1 MELSWIAAALASTII
16 YAGVTVG
23 DKLIL
28 TRLGIRLPAFYIFT
42 GANQAIISL
51 LIFAFDPPRGV
62 PLYAA
67 LAGYRRRR
75 LLGSR
80 DSRSCSGGSRESR
93 CRESPPVWHT
103 SPIFVAIM
111 AVFFLGESLGWAQ
124 WLAIALVVFGAI
136 AISMRSSDL
145 GIGFGIRP
153 TFLVILLGAFLIGMG
168 QLLLKEGSADQSIWS
183 LMAFRGTGPVY
194 RYVRAV
200 REAALLRRTG
210 ALHEVASQGRSDH
223 IERRR
228 CAFRGQSPTTLGYRS
243 RTDLAGERCCGLSPC
258 FRPRHHRRHRPVGQ
272 EAAPGRGDDTVGR
285 GAQGDG
291 DGCGRSGSSDNR
303 RCVSR
308 DSSGPMS
315 FLAYKTTEPSPATC
329 YAARVNWTRYA
340 HISWDNPSELSEDDS
355 NPANWRGRRRVRNP
369 PLRQLPGLTCQ
380 RSSLRPVTEREKRT
394 NI

>member
-1 MELSWIAAALASTII
+1 MWGAGVTELNWVVAALASTII

-51 LIFAFDPPRGV
+51 FIFAFDPPRGV

-67 LAGYRRRR
+67 LAGFGGGAFWGAGLTLMFWGLTREQV
-75 LLGSR
+75 SR
-80 DSRSCSGGSRESR
+80 VA
-93 CRESPPVWHT
+93 PVWHT

-183 LMAFRGTGPVY
+183 LMAFRGLGLFTAMFVPFARPRSFVALARYMRSPLRAGAITLNDAVAPFVGNLLLLWAIAVGPISLVSG
-194 RYVRAV
+194 V
-200 REAALLRRTG
+200 
-210 ALHEVASQGRSDH
+210 VASRPVFVLAITIGIGLLAKRLLPDEEMTRSDV
-223 IERRR
+223 
-228 CAFRGQSPTTLGYRS
+228 ALKAMATAAVV
-243 RTDLAGERCCGLSPC
+243 AG
-258 FRPRHHRRHRPVGQ
+258 VVII
-272 EAAPGRGDDTVGR
+272 AVA
-285 GAQGDG
+285 
-291 DGCGRSGSSDNR
+291 
-303 RCVSR
+303 
-308 DSSGPMS
+308 
-315 FLAYKTTEPSPATC
+315 
-329 YAARVNWTRYA
+329 
-340 HISWDNPSELSEDDS
+340 
-355 NPANWRGRRRVRNP
+355 
-369 PLRQLPGLTCQ
+369 
-380 RSSLRPVTEREKRT
+380 
-394 NI
+394 